1 MAAEYIDGPLE
12 GAGIYPTLI
21 PGYEDAAD
29 IQEALRLY
37 HYGSPVIPTVDQLGT
52 ANGINT
58 KSVAGHLKALSNRI
72 TTEVTDRTN
81 ADLEL
86 QTQIN
91 TLSSTLGLQTTI
103 ATKTSSFILGLS
115 DAGKTILLNTSSPMT
130 LTVPTNSSV
139 AIPVGYQYFVIE
151 AGSGRTTFTP
161 ASGVTINSKNSQMYI
176 DTQFGKA
183 TLVKVATDSWI
194 VYGDIYENVAA
205 PVTPVAPPVTPV
217 APPVTPVAPPVTPV
231 APPPSFPPVTPV
243 APVAPPVTPV
253 APVAPVAPPVT
264 PVAPPTL
271 PSIQSFAAQCANP
284 DTGTCVGTVQGQTQA
299 IWTTFSYSNA
309 SSYQITMTPG
319 SSYTSNANA
328 DNDAYLGVFPCGQS
342 YSLTLT
348 VYALDNQQGESASST
363 INYTVSGGNCTA
375 TPVAPVAPPVT
386 PVAPVAPPVTPVAPV
401 AGTLYYACCTNGL
414 GVSGTFSTSNDAV
427 LGLGELCSADEP
439 FNSVSGGVFT
449 SPQSCNTPVTPV
461 APVAPVASSTTY
473 YGCCTDGAGVSGSY
487 SSSSIASQ
495 ALNELCGAD
504 EPFVT
509 LSGGVYTS
517 PQSCNAPVTP
527 VAPPVTPVAPPVTP
541 VAPVAPPVT
550 PVAPPVTPVAPV
562 APPVTPVAPP
572 VTPVAPSRYYSSF
585 CTVDGPQTWQNLS
598 SCAANQQE
606 AQANFGAIT
615 NFVCQFGTSYPPA
628 PNCTPAPV
636 APVAPPV
643 TPVAPPVTPVA
654 PPVTPVAPPVA
665 PPPSFPPV
673 APPVTPVAPPVTPV
687 APPVTPVAPPA
698 APVASNACT
707 VCPEYPSATNAG
719 CVACTNCVNNGGY
732 WTGTT
737 CAT

>member
-103 ATKTSSFILGLS
+103 STKTSSFVLGLS

-205 PVTPVAPPVTPV
+205 QVAPVAPPVTPVAPPVTPV

-231 APPPSFPPVTPV
+231 APPVT
-243 APVAPPVTPV
+243 PVAPPVTPV
-253 APVAPVAPPVT
+253 APPVTPVAPPVT
-264 PVAPPTL
+264 PVAPPVAPPTL
-271 PSIQSFAAQCANP
+271 PSIQSFVAQCANP

-342 YSLTLT
+342 YSITLT
-348 VYALDNQQGESASST
+348 VYALDNQQGASTSST

-375 TPVAPVAPPVT
+375 TPVAPVSPV
-386 PVAPVAPPVTPVAPV
+386 
-401 AGTLYYACCTNGL
+401 
-414 GVSGTFSTSNDAV
+414 S
-427 LGLGELCSADEP
+427 
-439 FNSVSGGVFT
+439 
-449 SPQSCNTPVTPV
+449 
-461 APVAPVASSTTY
+461 
-473 YGCCTDGAGVSGSY
+473 
-487 SSSSIASQ
+487 
-495 ALNELCGAD
+495 
-504 EPFVT
+504 
-509 LSGGVYTS
+509 
-517 PQSCNAPVTP
+517 PVTP
-527 VAPPVTPVAPPVTP
+527 VAPPVT
-541 VAPVAPPVT
+541 
-550 PVAPPVTPVAPV
+550 PV

-585 CTVDGPQTWQNLS
+585 CTVDGPQTWQNLT
-598 SCAANQQE
+598 SCVANQQE

-654 PPVTPVAPPVA
+654 PPVTPVAPPVT
-665 PPPSFPPV
+665 PV

-687 APPVTPVAPPA
+687 APPVTPVAPPVTPVA
-698 APVASNACT
+698 PPVTPVAPPVTPVAPVGANECT
-707 VCPEYPSATNAG
+707 VCPQYPSATNAG
-719 CVACTNCVNNGGY
+719 CAACTSCVNGGGY
-732 WTGTT
+732 WTGTACFT
-737 CAT
+737 

>member
-103 ATKTSSFILGLS
+103 STKTSSFVLGLS

-205 PVTPVAPPVTPV
+205 PVAPVAPPVTPVAPPVTPV

-231 APPPSFPPVTPV
+231 APPVTPV
-243 APVAPPVTPV
+243 AP
-253 APVAPVAPPVT
+253 

-271 PSIQSFAAQCANP
+271 PSIQSFVAQCANP

-342 YSLTLT
+342 YSITLT
-348 VYALDNQQGESASST
+348 VYALDNQQGASASST

-386 PVAPVAPPVTPVAPV
+386 PVAPPVTPVASYVPLWVAKGCSDLVYVVSDFKTTEAAAIADLNATYPNATNVTTQYLETEDEAVTSIDCNPSNSFVIDYWLATSTSIDASWSNPPV
-401 AGTLYYACCTNGL
+401 GTAFYETSING
-414 GVSGTFSTSNDAV
+414 GSQSVISGTSRLFTGLQPSTSYTILV
-427 LGLGELCSADEP
+427 SAK
-439 FNSVSGGVFT
+439 NSNFQTLASDTLTVTT
-449 SPQSCNTPVTPV
+449 SSATPV
-461 APVAPVASSTTY
+461 APVSPVS
-473 YGCCTDGAGVSGSY
+473 
-487 SSSSIASQ
+487 
-495 ALNELCGAD
+495 
-504 EPFVT
+504 
-509 LSGGVYTS
+509 
-517 PQSCNAPVTP
+517 PVTP
-527 VAPPVTPVAPPVTP
+527 VAPPVT
-541 VAPVAPPVT
+541 
-550 PVAPPVTPVAPV
+550 PV

-585 CTVDGPQTWQNLS
+585 CTVDGPQTWQNLT
-598 SCAANQQE
+598 SCVANQQE

-654 PPVTPVAPPVA
+654 PPVTPVAPPVT
-665 PPPSFPPV
+665 PV

-687 APPVTPVAPPA
+687 APPVTPVAPPVTPVA
-698 APVASNACT
+698 PPVTPVAPPVTPVAPVGANECT
-707 VCPEYPSATNAG
+707 VCPQYPSATNAG
-719 CVACTNCVNNGGY
+719 CAACTSCVNGGGY